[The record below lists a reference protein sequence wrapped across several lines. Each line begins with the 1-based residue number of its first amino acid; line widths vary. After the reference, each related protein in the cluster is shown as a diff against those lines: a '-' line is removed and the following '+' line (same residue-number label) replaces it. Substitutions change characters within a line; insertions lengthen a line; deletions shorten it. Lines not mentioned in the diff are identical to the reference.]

1 MQVIDDRYNQ
11 WIQASQSLGRIEPF
25 MVPVLQGLGRLDC
38 QLISEDL
45 RFRQLPQEARNT
57 IHESLRL
64 TDRFTLSYLW
74 VLGAYELVRTLDQ
87 LCSGNIGLL
96 EDELTQ
102 HVRGLKHMIE
112 RLRIP
117 LAKFEPARRHPNDSP
132 IAYPAISREF
142 GVAWQLAPD
151 TFVSRRELSDA
162 LLKLAEDI
170 SNHFPQ
176 DAYR

>member
-1 MQVIDDRYNQ
+1 
-11 WIQASQSLGRIEPF
+11 

-45 RFRQLPQEARNT
+45 RFVQLPPKAQNT
-57 IHESLRL
+57 INESARL

-87 LCSGNIGLL
+87 RCDAHISVLG
-96 EDELTQ
+96 EKLTQ
-102 HVRGLKHMIE
+102 RVRGLKHEIA

-117 LAKFEPARRHPNDSP
+117 LAKLEPAMNYPTDSP
-132 IAYPAISREF
+132 IAYPAFSQDF

-162 LLKLAEDI
+162 FLQLAEDI
-170 SNHFPQ
+170 RSHASQ
-176 DAYR
+176 DA